1 MDFSSSDSEEENMD
15 TRTDQRRRTPS
26 PPVTPPAISVLE
38 EDLQHIENASN
49 CGNFL
54 AEMFQLIDNI
64 NNYSFDSEEDKS
76 TYHSRLVEICNEGT
90 ALLESLRQLE
100 TDHLGDLIK
109 RFYQKTGQSSTQST
123 PFKPIKGRKNNRKSP
138 SPPPESASKKLKITE
153 VETTNRFSNL
163 QIEDPPIIED
173 EQEERD
179 EDVPQAMPPRFRPP
193 PPITIDNVNN
203 TAAFLKQLQ
212 NMTKENL
219 MGRIIGKGLR
229 IYPKTPQAYHTIR
242 SFIDREKN

>member
-1 MDFSSSDSEEENMD
+1 MDFSSSDSEGENMD

-109 RFYQKTGQSSTQST
+109 RFYQKPANPAPRVPLSS
-123 PFKPIKGRKNNRKSP
+123 PLKEGRTIEKAHHHHRNQPAKN
-138 SPPPESASKKLKITE
+138 
-153 VETTNRFSNL
+153 
-163 QIEDPPIIED
+163 
-173 EQEERD
+173 
-179 EDVPQAMPPRFRPP
+179 
-193 PPITIDNVNN
+193 
-203 TAAFLKQLQ
+203 
-212 NMTKENL
+212 
-219 MGRIIGKGLR
+219 
-229 IYPKTPQAYHTIR
+229 
-242 SFIDREKN
+242 

>member
-1 MDFSSSDSEEENMD
+1 
-15 TRTDQRRRTPS
+15 
-26 PPVTPPAISVLE
+26 
-38 EDLQHIENASN
+38 
-49 CGNFL
+49 
-54 AEMFQLIDNI
+54 MFQLIDNI

-109 RFYQKTGQSSTQST
+109 RFYQKPANPAPRVPLSSPLKEGRTIE
-123 PFKPIKGRKNNRKSP
+123 KPITTTGISQQ
-138 SPPPESASKKLKITE
+138 KLKITE

-193 PPITIDNVNN
+193 P
-203 TAAFLKQLQ
+203 
-212 NMTKENL
+212 
-219 MGRIIGKGLR
+219 
-229 IYPKTPQAYHTIR
+229 R
-242 SFIDREKN
+242 SRLTTSTTLPHS

>member
-15 TRTDQRRRTPS
+15 THIDQRQRTPS
-26 PPVTPPAISVLE
+26 APVIPPAISVLE

-90 ALLESLRQLE
+90 SLLESLRQLE

-109 RFYQKTGQSSTQST
+109 RFHQKTGQSSTQNT

-163 QIEDPPIIED
+163 QIEHQPIIED
-173 EQEERD
+173 EQEEKR
-179 EDVPQAMPPRFRPP
+179 RGRPP
-193 PPITIDNVNN
+193 SHASQIPPTSPD
-203 TAAFLKQLQ
+203 
-212 NMTKENL
+212 
-219 MGRIIGKGLR
+219 
-229 IYPKTPQAYHTIR
+229 H
-242 SFIDREKN
+242 D